1 MARKLSNWLESYLKY
16 TLNSEPPDLYRLWV
30 GISVIASVLQRKVYL
45 QWEKKTFPNMYIVLV
60 GPSGKCRKGT
70 AMYPGQALLRGIGV
84 NMSADS
90 ITREALIQDIKGA
103 EETDI
108 NVKDNIINIHSSL
121 TIFSKELTVFL
132 GYNNAPLMSALTD
145 WYDCDDRW
153 IYRTKH
159 MGTDEIINVWVNL
172 IGATTPE
179 LIQTA
184 LPQDAIG
191 GGLSSRIIFVY
202 EEDKGK
208 IVPAPF
214 LTPFDKRLKKSLVE
228 DLGKLQM
235 MSGEFKI
242 TEEFMNYWI
251 DWYTSQ
257 TKNPPIMDSKFSGY
271 LQRRPHHVLKLSM
284 ILSAAEDDSLLVDT
298 KHMKEAIAIL
308 EQTEIKMP
316 YTFSGMGQSD
326 LSEVTDRIIRT
337 LAIRGKISQSELLRI
352 YYLDADKQTLSRIVD
367 TLVSMDVVK
376 IHYLGNESMLEY
388 ISKEKREKMERKKE
402 GRRIVRKTD
411 NQTTL
416 KLKDKK

>member
-1 MARKLSNWLESYLKY
+1 MARKLSNWLQSYLKY
-16 TLNSEPPDLYRLWV
+16 TENSEPPDLYRLWV
-30 GISVIASVLQRKVYL
+30 GISVVAAVLQRKVFL

-70 AMYPGQALLRGIGV
+70 AMYPGQSLLRGLGIK
-84 NMSADS
+84 MSADS
-90 ITREALIQDIKGA
+90 ITREALIKDIREA

-108 NVKDNIINIHSSL
+108 DVKSNVINIHSSL

-132 GYNNAPLMSALTD
+132 GFNNAPLMTALTD

-153 IYRTKH
+153 EYRTKH

-172 IGATTPE
+172 IGATTPQ

-214 LTPFDKRLKKSLVE
+214 LSPFDRKLRE
-228 DLGKLQM
+228 DLEVDLSNLQL

-242 TEEFMNYWI
+242 TEEFLEFWI
-251 DWYTSQ
+251 NWYTEQS
-257 TKNPPIMDSKFSGY
+257 KNPPMTDTKFSGY
-271 LQRRPHHVLKLSM
+271 MQRRPHHVLKLSM
-284 ILSAAEDDSLLVDT
+284 ILSACEDDTLLLDV
-298 KHMKEAIAIL
+298 KHIKEAIKIL

-337 LAIRGKISQSELLRI
+337 IGIRGKISQSELLRL
-352 YYLDADKQTLSRIVD
+352 YYLDADKLTLSRIID
-367 TLVSMDVVK
+367 TLVSMDMVK
-376 IHYLGNESMLEY
+376 LHHLGYTTVLEY
-388 ISKEKREKMERKKE
+388 VPKDKREKKEKDDEKK
-402 GRRIVRKTD
+402 
-411 NQTTL
+411 NN
-416 KLKDKK
+416 

>member
-1 MARKLSNWLESYLKY
+1 MARKLSNWLQSYLKY
-16 TLNSEPPDLYRLWV
+16 TENSEPPDLYRLWV
-30 GISVIASVLQRKVYL
+30 GISVIAAVLQRKVFL

-70 AMYPGQALLRGIGV
+70 AMYPGQSLLRGLGI

-90 ITREALIQDIKGA
+90 ITREALIKDIKEA

-108 NVKDNIINIHSSL
+108 NVQSNIINIHSSL

-145 WYDCDDRW
+145 WYDCDDKW
-153 IYRTKH
+153 EYRTKH
-159 MGTDEIINVWVNL
+159 MGTDDIINVWVNL

-214 LTPFDKRLKKSLVE
+214 LSPFDRKLRKNLEVDLSSLQ
-228 DLGKLQM
+228 L

-242 TEEFMNYWI
+242 TEEFLEFWI
-251 DWYTSQ
+251 DWYTEQ
-257 TKNPPIMDSKFSGY
+257 TKNPPMSDSKFNGY
-271 LQRRPHHVLKLSM
+271 MQRRPHHVLKLSM
-284 ILSAAEDDSLLVDT
+284 ILSSSEDDSLLLDVR
-298 KHMKEAIAIL
+298 HIKEAIAIL
-308 EQTEIKMP
+308 EQTEVKMP

-326 LSEVTDRIIRT
+326 LSEVTDRVIRT
-337 LAIRGKISQSELLRI
+337 IGMRGKISQSELLRL
-352 YYLDADKQTLSRIVD
+352 YYLDADKLTLSRIID
-367 TLVSMDVVK
+367 TLVSMDMVK
-376 IHYLGNESMLEY
+376 LHYLGNTTVLEY
-388 ISKEKREKMERKKE
+388 IPKDKREKKKN
-402 GRRIVRKTD
+402 D
-411 NQTTL
+411 D
-416 KLKDKK
+416 KDKEDN